1 MTFEQSLTR
10 LEAIVRELEGRDLP
24 LEEALRLFED
34 GIAHLRTAG
43 SALSQAE
50 ARVQQLVEAA
60 DGALV
65 TVDLDA

>member
-24 LEEALRLFED
+24 LEEALRLFEE

-43 SALSQAE
+43 SALTQAE

-60 DGALV
+60 DGALA

>member
-24 LEEALRLFED
+24 LEEALRLFEE

-43 SALSQAE
+43 SALAQAD

-60 DGALV
+60 DGALT

>member
-24 LEEALRLFED
+24 LEEALRLFVE

>member
-24 LEEALRLFED
+24 LEEALRLFEE

-43 SALSQAE
+43 SALTQAE

>member
-24 LEEALRLFED
+24 LEEALRLFEE